1 MANPHRIST
10 CLWFDNK
17 GEEAAKFYVSLF
29 PNSRILHV
37 SRYGPGQQ
45 LPEGTAMLT
54 RFELDGVS
62 YATLNGGPMF
72 PLSEAVSIVVTC
84 DDQAEIDRLWNALI
98 ADGGAESMCGWC
110 KDRFGLSW
118 QILPARVAAWMESP
132 DSVALG
138 RMWGALMQMRKIDLA
153 TLDAAWRGVDAGA

>member
-1 MANPHRIST
+1 MAKPQRIST

-29 PNSRILHV
+29 PNSRVVHV
-37 SRYGPGQQ
+37 NRYGPGQP

-62 YATLNGGPMF
+62 FAALNGGPMF
-72 PLSEAVSIVVTC
+72 ALSEAVSLVVTC
-84 DDQAEIDRLWNALI
+84 DDQAEIDRLWTGLI
-98 ADGGAESMCGWC
+98 ANGGAASMCGWC

-118 QILPARVAAWMESP
+118 QIIPSQMAEWMASKDSAAMGRLW
-132 DSVALG
+132 SV
-138 RMWGALMQMRKIDLA
+138 LMQMKKLNLA
-153 TLDAAWRGVDAGA
+153 ALDAAFRGA